1 MSTSALEETLKYNK
15 ILSAFKIDSQIQ
27 YQFSLLIS
35 VLSLLYINN
44 SIVANVNWIRISN
57 RRTKAVVTVPAIS

>member
-44 SIVANVNWIRISN
+44 SIVANVNWIRINN
-57 RRTKAVVTVPAIS
+57 RRAKAVVTVPAIS